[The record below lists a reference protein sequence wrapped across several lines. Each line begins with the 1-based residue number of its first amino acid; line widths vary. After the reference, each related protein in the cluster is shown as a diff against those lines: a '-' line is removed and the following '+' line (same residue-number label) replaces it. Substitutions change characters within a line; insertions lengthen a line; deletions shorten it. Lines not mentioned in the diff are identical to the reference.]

1 MSGGM
6 TRQKR
11 SIEDD
16 EHDEHDEF
24 IKVMKTST
32 GSTDEEETDD
42 IFDIDSTSNG
52 NNSNDSKWQRT
63 VENVIPSV
71 VSIHFAQTTPFDTES
86 SCVSE
91 ATGFIVDSEIGL
103 ILTNRHV
110 IGVGPFIGYAVFD
123 NHEECEVKPI
133 YRDPVHDF
141 GFLKFNPLD
150 IKYME
155 IKELKLRPELAKIGV
170 EIRVIGND
178 SGEKLSIL
186 SGFISRLDRN
196 TPDYGNDTYNDFNT
210 EYYSASANASGGSSG
225 SPVIDQ
231 HGNVIALQAGGSS
244 ESSSDFFLPLHR
256 ILRALKCV
264 QQGEAI
270 TRGTIQVQWSL
281 KPFNKCRR
289 LGLREE
295 TETRLRLEFPSIN
308 GMLVA
313 TMSLPEGPADES
325 IKEGDCL
332 KQINGTDISSFIT
345 VDEILDSNVGNDV
358 TILIERNGRDV
369 VVVVKVQDLHGITPD
384 RYVSVCGAVFNNL
397 SYQFARSYNLPVKG
411 VFIASPSGSFNIGG
425 SGNDTNCWL
434 LHSIDNKEAPDLD
447 TFIYIMRKIPDKKNV
462 ILKYYHLSDLHVYS
476 SKIITIDRHWFKDF
490 KIAIRN
496 DKTGLWD
503 FTVLQENPLEPE
515 IVKPLNAKIND
526 FPIGNGKIAKI
537 ASNFVSVECKY
548 KISIDSYYSTNTVE
562 TGIII
567 NREKG
572 YVIVSRN
579 CVCHDLC
586 DISINI
592 AESIVIPAKPV
603 FFHPNKGY
611 AIIKYDPSLVLAD
624 INQPEFGKMPLEK
637 GDEVTFV
644 GYTSNN
650 RPVIE
655 RTKVLDIVSN
665 NIIPVNTSAPK
676 YRGTNLETILLSSK
690 LAVNTETGVL
700 VDQSGLIRAVLLTFD
715 GGDDGNE
722 GCENERNK
730 SLFNCCID
738 ISDIIDEL
746 HDLLE
751 NDDLQPV
758 INIIDC
764 QFKTISVARARIFN
778 VPEGYISKL
787 EKECREQDKVQF
799 LSVIGLGIDNENKV
813 KCQLQISDIV
823 LSINDQVVSKI
834 SDLKIVR
841 CLDKCKFTIVRDGEV
856 VDVTG
861 YTTSYSELETEQV
874 ISWSGALL
882 QSPPYGV
889 KQTIKNLPSLVYC
902 TGMMSGS
909 PSKLFTIGQTNFI
922 THVNEEKTPDIDEFL
937 RVVKGIPDNTYCK
950 IRIVSFD
957 NIPYAQTLKVNY
969 HYFPTFGLQR
979 DENKEWKYIDL

>member
-1 MSGGM
+1 MSGGIIP
-6 TRQKR
+6 QKR
-11 SIEDD
+11 SIEDY
-16 EHDEHDEF
+16 EHDEHGEF
-24 IKVMKTST
+24 IKIMKFSS
-32 GSTDEEETDD
+32 GSSDEEEEEYDEEEET
-42 IFDIDSTSNG
+42 I
-52 NNSNDSKWQRT
+52 NNNNSKWQKT
-63 VENVIPSV
+63 VEKVIPSV
-71 VSIHFAQTTPFDTES
+71 VSIHFAQTVPFDTES

-123 NHEECEVKPI
+123 NHEECELKPI

-141 GFLKFNPLD
+141 GFLKFNPKD
-150 IKYME
+150 IKYMK
-155 IKELKLRPELAKIGV
+155 IKNLKLRPELAKIGV

-225 SPVIDQ
+225 SPVIDE

-256 ILRALKCV
+256 ILRALKCIQLNHGDV
-264 QQGEAI
+264 DTI

-295 TETRLRLEFPSIN
+295 TETELRLKFPNIN

-332 KQINGTDISSFIT
+332 KKINDIDISSFIT
-345 VDEILDSNVGNDV
+345 VDEILDSNVNNKIK
-358 TILIERNGRDV
+358 ILIERNGKDIIV
-369 VVVVKVQDLHGITPD
+369 NLKVQNLHDITPD
-384 RYVSVCGAVFNNL
+384 RYVSVCGAIFNDL
-397 SYQFARSYNLPVKG
+397 SYQLARSYNLPVKG
-411 VFIASPSGSFNIGG
+411 VFIASPTGSFNIGG
-425 SGNDTNCWL
+425 GCIGGSSDTNCWL
-434 LHSIDNKEAPDLD
+434 LHSIDNKQVTNLN
-447 TFIYIMRKIPDKKNV
+447 TFIEIMQKIPDKKLV

-476 SKIITIDRHWFKDF
+476 SKIITIDYHWFKDF

-503 FTVLQENPLEPE
+503 FRDLHQHTINPEPL
-515 IVKPLNAKIND
+515 VPLNAKIND
-526 FPIGNGKIAKI
+526 FPISNEKISKI
-537 ASNFVSVECKY
+537 SSNFVIVECKY
-548 KISIDSYYSTNTVE
+548 KISIDSIYSNNIIE
-562 TGIII
+562 TGFII
-567 NREKG
+567 NPDKG

-586 DISINI
+586 DITINI
-592 AESIVIPAKPV
+592 GESIVIPAKPV

-611 AIIKYDPSLVLAD
+611 TIIKYDPNLVLVD
-624 INQPEFGKMPLEK
+624 INKPEFAGKALTI
-637 GDEVTFV
+637 GDEVTFI

-655 RTKVLDIVSN
+655 ATKVLDIVSN
-665 NIIPVNTSAPK
+665 NIIPINTSAPR
-676 YRGTNLETILLSSK
+676 YRGTNLESILLSSK
-690 LAVNTETGVL
+690 LSGFNTETGVL
-700 VDQSGLIRAVLLTFD
+700 VDNQGLIRSILLTFD
-715 GGDDGNE
+715 GGDDSNE
-722 GCENERNK
+722 KKN
-730 SLFNCCID
+730 LFNCCID
-738 ISDIIDEL
+738 FTDIIEEIKNL
-746 HDLLE
+746 IE
-751 NDDLQPV
+751 NDEIPN

-764 QFKTISVARARIFN
+764 QFKTISVSKARIFK
-778 VPEGYISKL
+778 VPEEYISEL
-787 EKECREQDKVQF
+787 EDGCCNNNDKVEF
-799 LSVIGLGIDNENKV
+799 LSVIGLGINNENKV
-813 KCQLQISDIV
+813 KCNLRISDIV
-823 LSINDQVVSKI
+823 LKINDQIVNKI

-841 CLDKCKFTIVRDGEV
+841 DLKDCKFTIVRDGEMI
-856 VDVTG
+856 DIFG
-861 YTTSYSELETEQV
+861 ETTNFGELETEQV

-922 THVNEEKTPDIDEFL
+922 THVNEHETNDINQFLKIVKT
-937 RVVKGIPDNTYCK
+937 IPDNTYCK

-979 DENKEWKYIDL
+979 DKMNKEWKYIDL